1 MSIRTVLVVDDS
13 EVDRHVI
20 TEILVREGYE
30 VAAVDSAEAAFVR
43 IRESRPDLV
52 LLDIVM
58 PGQNGYEAL
67 RELARNKDTR
77 DIPVIVCSSKT
88 QAADVHYVIE
98 RLGARNYIMKPVQ
111 RDDLVSKIAKIASA

>member
-1 MSIRTVLVVDDS
+1 MPIRTVLVVDDS

-20 TEILVREGYE
+20 TEMLVREGYE
-30 VAAVDSAEAAFVR
+30 VATVGSAEAAFVR

-88 QAADVHYVIE
+88 QAADVHYVTE
-98 RLGARNYIMKPVQ
+98 KLGARSYIMKPVQ
-111 RDDLVSKIAKIASA
+111 RDELVSKIARIAPA